1 MITCGS
7 SAPPPLQADPAHAVT
22 SVGSGSS
29 AVDAEEEKRLVQQ
42 WHTWDGTGEAPAR
55 RREHRSRYGR
65 GDVQTSVDFFL
76 LFGFFFS
83 EKCYYSY
90 LREGP
95 SSFPDFRSS
104 PSSPSFVRCYM
115 N

>member
-29 AVDAEEEKRLVQQ
+29 AVDAEEERRLVQQ

-65 GDVQTSVDFFL
+65 GDVQTSVDFFFFAFRVFFQKNVTIRICVKDPPLFLISAAPHL
-76 LFGFFFS
+76 LLHS
-83 EKCYYSY
+83 C
-90 LREGP
+90 
-95 SSFPDFRSS
+95 
-104 PSSPSFVRCYM
+104 VAI
-115 N
+115 

>member
-65 GDVQTSVDFFL
+65 GDVQTSVDFFFL
-76 LFGFFFS
+76 LFGFFFR
-83 EKCYYSY
+83 KM
-90 LREGP
+90 LL
-95 SSFPDFRSS
+95 
-104 PSSPSFVRCYM
+104 FVFA
-115 N
+115 